1 MQTLT
6 LTEADTSERRGR
18 FLNNLLLS
26 LPFIVLG
33 CSQANQKVD
42 VIWLESTNENLQNVN
57 GIVFNS
63 DQRFTGA
70 LLTFY
75 PATRDTAEVSRYLEG
90 KEDGIWRK
98 YFMNGELMQERS
110 YSRGKKTGDYK
121 SWWPNGKKKLHY
133 RFANGEYEGTCQEWN
148 ENGRLVQEMNYKN
161 GHEEGSQKMYYDNG
175 KIRSNYTIIK
185 GRRYGLLGTKNCINV
200 ADSVFVD

>member
-1 MQTLT
+1 
-6 LTEADTSERRGR
+6 
-18 FLNNLLLS
+18 
-26 LPFIVLG
+26 
-33 CSQANQKVD
+33 
-42 VIWLESTNENLQNVN
+42 
-57 GIVFNS
+57 
-63 DQRFTGA
+63 
-70 LLTFY
+70 
-75 PATRDTAEVSRYLEG
+75 
-90 KEDGIWRK
+90 
-98 YFMNGELMQERS
+98 MNGEMMQERS